1 VVSVTGE
8 GAFVDIAG
16 KSQGWLPADEL
27 VEDDKELAVGDIVE
41 VAAVDY
47 DRRDGLIIL
56 SRKSADQQLLIRN
69 LEPGVLVEAR
79 VTGSNTGGLE
89 LDVKGLRAFMPASQI
104 DIGRV
109 EDFDKLINERFI
121 CEVVDVERGDEN
133 IVLSRRNVLER
144 ERLEQ
149 AGKLWEELEPG
160 QLRHGIVRRLME
172 FGAFVDL
179 GGIDGLLHVR
189 EMSWARV
196 KDPSDIVK
204 EGQGIDVVVIGVD
217 REKDRISL
225 SLRQAG
231 GDPWTT
237 VEHKYQVGTRLQ
249 GQISSLQDFGAFT
262 ELEPGIEGLI
272 PISQMTWAGRIRH
285 PSDVVQV
292 GMIVDVEVIN
302 LDIEKRRIGLSM
314 KSLAENPWDGAE
326 QKYQV
331 DQIVTGTVAR
341 VTDFGAF
348 VTLEAGIDGLVHI
361 SELADRRIERASSV
375 VKEGQQLQVKI
386 LSIDAGERRIS
397 LTAKNLGASPETEV
411 AEVAEPEAPR
421 KPKDRPLRGGLS
433 F

>member
-1 VVSVTGE
+1 
-8 GAFVDIAG
+8 
-16 KSQGWLPADEL
+16 
-27 VEDDKELAVGDIVE
+27 
-41 VAAVDY
+41 
-47 DRRDGLIIL
+47 
-56 SRKSADQQLLIRN
+56 
-69 LEPGVLVEAR
+69 
-79 VTGSNTGGLE
+79 
-89 LDVKGLRAFMPASQI
+89 
-104 DIGRV
+104 
-109 EDFDKLINERFI
+109 
-121 CEVVDVERGDEN
+121 
-133 IVLSRRNVLER
+133 
-144 ERLEQ
+144 
-149 AGKLWEELEPG
+149 
-160 QLRHGIVRRLME
+160 
-172 FGAFVDL
+172 
-179 GGIDGLLHVR
+179 
-189 EMSWARV
+189 
-196 KDPSDIVK
+196 
-204 EGQGIDVVVIGVD
+204 VVIGVD

-302 LDIEKRRIGLSM
+302 LDVEKRRIGLSM

-421 KPKDRPLRGGLS
+421 KSKDRPLRGGLS